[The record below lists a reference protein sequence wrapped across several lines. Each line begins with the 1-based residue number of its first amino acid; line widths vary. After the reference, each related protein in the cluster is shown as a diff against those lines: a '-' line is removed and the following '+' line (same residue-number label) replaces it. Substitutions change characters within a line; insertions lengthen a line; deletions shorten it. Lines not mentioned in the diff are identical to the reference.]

1 MAGITINV
9 VMINFPGF
17 IGIYVFLLLPS
28 SFHLMYGSQMI
39 FILLV
44 SGLFFGV
51 ILPYLVM
58 HSIVPKDKN
67 VNSATFIICGALTFF
82 LIGGFSILIA
92 GILILKWVSEEKPVK
107 PPISSAPTAPMS
119 TPLISSDL
127 KMGNNRGRGDTAR
140 ILALAGIVLNISALI
155 LLYISVVA
163 RLADP
168 LQGPFSLGLLDS
180 FIVMFI
186 FTLCLG
192 MILPVMGY
200 HSITSKDRVRAGA
213 VLIVSGVL
221 TIVPL
226 FTLIGGVF
234 LVFAG
239 VFALSWNPAS

>member
-1 MAGITINV
+1 M
-9 VMINFPGF
+9 
-17 IGIYVFLLLPS
+17 LLPN

-44 SGLFFGV
+44 IGLFFGA

-58 HSIVPKDKN
+58 QSITPKDKN
-67 VNSATFIICGALTFF
+67 VNSATFIICGVLTFF

-92 GILILKWVSEEKPVK
+92 GILISKWISEEKPVK
-107 PPISSAPTAPMS
+107 PPISPAPTTPTA

-127 KMGNNRGRGDTAR
+127 KKGNNMGRGDTAR

-155 LLYISVVA
+155 LLYLSVVA

-168 LQGPFSLGLLDS
+168 LQWPFSFGIWDS
-180 FIVMFI
+180 FMVMFI
-186 FTLCLG
+186 FTLSIG
-192 MILPVMGY
+192 MILPAMGY
-200 HSITSKDRVRAGA
+200 HSMTSKDRVMAGA

-226 FTLIGGVF
+226 FTLVGGVF

-239 VFALSWNPAS
+239 IFALSWNPAG